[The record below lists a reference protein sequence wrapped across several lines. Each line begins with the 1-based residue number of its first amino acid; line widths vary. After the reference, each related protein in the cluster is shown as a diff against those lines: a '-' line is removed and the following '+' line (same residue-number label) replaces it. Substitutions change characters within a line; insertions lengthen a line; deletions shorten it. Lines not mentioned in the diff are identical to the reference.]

1 MQSGGRFHRNNRYNK
16 DQVPLPFVVSLSDT
30 YEEKGTKEVWIKQ
43 NQAGLDKRFCSLE
56 LCFGPGTKQMKPGIV
71 FLGKGTRISPVE
83 KATNGKYT
91 RAIICPYMAA
101 PGF

>member
-1 MQSGGRFHRNNRYNK
+1 M
-16 DQVPLPFVVSLSDT
+16 VSQADT
-30 YEEKGTKEVWIKQ
+30 YEAQGAKEVWIKQ
-43 NQAGLDKRFCSLE
+43 NQAGMDNRFCSLE
-56 LCFGPGTKQMKPGIV
+56 LCFQPGPEQMKPGIV

>member
-1 MQSGGRFHRNNRYNK
+1 
-16 DQVPLPFVVSLSDT
+16 
-30 YEEKGTKEVWIKQ
+30 
-43 NQAGLDKRFCSLE
+43 
-56 LCFGPGTKQMKPGIV
+56 MKPGIV

-101 PGF
+101 IYDPDEEKLMFCDNLDAQTTSSFLDLLRQVGCSRFLMPPETTDLVQAVDDGLGRLVKLQVGK